1 MMNVRDTNIGKII
14 RVLRENW
21 GVTRISL
28 AETVGIS
35 ESYLKKIETG
45 VGQPGVHLYQRMLE
59 EQEAVLVIVNLD
71 ETEKGSYIDK
81 AQEIL
86 MESNEAQ
93 AEFMIK
99 MMEYM
104 LQNMGRLK

>member
-14 RVLRENW
+14 RVLRENK

-28 AETVGIS
+28 AEAVGIS

-45 VGQPGVHLYQRMLE
+45 VRQPGVHIYQKMLAE
-59 EQEAVLVIVNLD
+59 LEAVLVVDIDRTV
-71 ETEKGSYIDK
+71 KGNCIEK

-86 MESNEAQ
+86 MESSEAQ
-93 AEFMIK
+93 AEFAVK

-104 LQNMGRLK
+104 LHNMGRLK